1 MEDEWE
7 MMHYSEAE
15 LSDDVKSPTIYILI
29 SGMEKATTPFKITI
43 TASMEYIPDANAK
56 KMTSRAFPPSAYDT
70 KLFI

>member
-1 MEDEWE
+1 
-7 MMHYSEAE
+7 
-15 LSDDVKSPTIYILI
+15 
-29 SGMEKATTPFKITI
+29 MEKATTPFKITI